1 MTYLKRAL
9 QIAGL
14 IAVGCGSPAM
24 AGRQTGTLAY
34 ISADKTFGTGVV
46 TFSVIGGASSDKP
59 ACAAGADARWAL
71 NVGDNAPANQYIYS
85 LIVSSMS
92 STFQISVTGTGKCA
106 TVSNL
111 EDVAYVEVRK

>member
-1 MTYLKRAL
+1 LKYIRHTL
-9 QIAGL
+9 QIVVL
-14 IAVGCGSPAM
+14 IAVGFGSPAM

-34 ISADKTFGTGVV
+34 ISADKTYNTGVV
-46 TFSVIGGASSDKP
+46 TFSVVGGASSDKP
-59 ACAAGADARWAL
+59 ACAAGTDARWAL

-92 STFQISVTGTGKCA
+92 SSFQISVTGTGKCT
-106 TVSNL
+106 TVPYL